1 VVRWCGGSVVG
12 MVGGVTG
19 VGASMRVRSVAT
31 WMSPGT
37 ERSAGEATT
46 ETSGSMIDTAP
57 TIHRSRAD

>member
-1 VVRWCGGSVVG
+1 